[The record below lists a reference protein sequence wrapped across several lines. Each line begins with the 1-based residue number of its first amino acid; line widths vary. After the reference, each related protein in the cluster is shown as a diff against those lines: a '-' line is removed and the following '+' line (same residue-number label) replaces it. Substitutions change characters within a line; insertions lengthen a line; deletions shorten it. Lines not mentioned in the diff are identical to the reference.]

1 MSAQASAQ
9 CLAQTTGA
17 VVGAQLL
24 TEHADGSLAGIDHV
38 AWFAVAMALVHAAIG
53 YALDRRVHA
62 PPCMLHHPG

>member
-1 MSAQASAQ
+1 
-9 CLAQTTGA
+9 